1 MCQLMNDQELIN
13 QLSQASAGLL
23 WLSESDYPFEIVYL
37 DHVNDL
43 KSKLLEL
50 TDCDSEERIE
60 IREFDRFFQRV
71 TDEEDC
77 DDEEEM
83 AECKRYQALV
93 KLLQTH
99 LTEIK
104 VYRVGSCEV
113 NVYIL
118 GKTTKN
124 AIAGLSTI
132 SIET

>member
-1 MCQLMNDQELIN
+1 MNDQELIN

-23 WLSESDYPFEIVYL
+23 WTSESDYPFDTVYL

-43 KSKLLEL
+43 RSKLLEL
-50 TDCDSEERIE
+50 TDCDSESRIE
-60 IREFDRFFQRV
+60 IREFARFFQRV

-99 LTEIK
+99 LTDIK
-104 VYRVGSCEV
+104 IYRVGSCEV
-113 NVYIL
+113 HIYIL
-118 GKTTKN
+118 GKTEKN